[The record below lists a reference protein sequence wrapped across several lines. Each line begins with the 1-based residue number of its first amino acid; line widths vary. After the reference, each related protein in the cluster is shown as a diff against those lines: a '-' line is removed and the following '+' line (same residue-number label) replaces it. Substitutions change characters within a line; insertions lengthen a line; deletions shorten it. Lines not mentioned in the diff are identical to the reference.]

1 MADFFVSMAALGDY
15 FAGEPWG
22 LPGGDGGAEAG
33 WQVLKNV
40 KSGHGC
46 AVRGVSQLSF
56 ADERDGERR
65 RKADDDSDDG
75 VPASAVRKLRKKPAA
90 PEVGNALRSAYQRT
104 LDEDIP
110 PEMLDLLGKLG

>member
-1 MADFFVSMAALGDY
+1 
-15 FAGEPWG
+15 
-22 LPGGDGGAEAG
+22 
-33 WQVLKNV
+33 
-40 KSGHGC
+40 
-46 AVRGVSQLSF
+46 LSF

-65 RKADDDSDDG
+65 RKSDEDTDDTPKS
-75 VPASAVRKLRKKPAA
+75 SMRKKKQAPV